1 MVATLETMPV
11 ELQHEVMGLLESTAD
26 LHSICLVSQQI
37 SAIARQ
43 HLYRNFVF
51 PRMSPDVAERVC
63 LTLAHSNGLL
73 PLVKTFHLGMCL
85 RFCSKRLEAA
95 FLTLL
100 SAFPDDCLTKFN
112 LNGHVLRHSHQV
124 FLWSHQQRVH
134 GLELTVVSKQRRR
147 INKDSFPDNCLNHK
161 LEHLKKSGFAKRMG
175 PTPISLRVHGMIN
188 PKLWGSA
195 IISQRRLPLTNM
207 KHLSLDE
214 VTIHGGFLDSLPHL
228 THLAFRNCPAA
239 GKCLLRFRGPSLKAF
254 YFFYDPYESNVL
266 LNLALFLSRFEGL
279 ETLAV
284 RDIWRYRQTEAEQ
297 RGTLMLGNAIEVHH
311 KATITFLLVHFNHQ
325 VYANP
330 QFFDPIVDA
339 AMNCQKLIQLG
350 LSLSPRRLLLA
361 CVRIIDQLPSLV
373 TLRIDMEHS
382 LSFLAL
388 WHLSPIADN
397 PAYSRVIGRIAAEA
411 MEAAA
416 SRPVPSK
423 FALLSVGY
431 AVGTNLH
438 VAGPKKKKQAGGSD
452 NLGTCE
458 CRHHFVHSDAFVF
471 RRNGSEAIRI
481 SPNNAK
487 YLIPESDIINFRERF
502 FNCE

>member
-11 ELQHEVMGLLESTAD
+11 ELQHELMGLLDDTAD
-26 LHSICLVSQQI
+26 LRSLCLVSQQI

-63 LTLAHSNGLL
+63 LTLANSDGLL
-73 PLVKTFHLGMCL
+73 PLVKTFRLGMCL

-100 SAFPDDCLTKFN
+100 SAFPDDSLSEFN
-112 LNGHVLRHSHQV
+112 LDGHILRHSHQV

-147 INKDSFPDNCLNHK
+147 INKDSFPDNCLNQK
-161 LEHLKKSGFAKRMG
+161 LEQLKKSGLAKRMG
-175 PTPISLRVHGMIN
+175 PTPNSLRVHGKIS

-195 IISQRRLPLTNM
+195 IISQTRLPLTNM
-207 KHLSLDE
+207 KHLSLDG
-214 VTIHGGFLDSLPHL
+214 VPLNGTFLDSLPHL
-228 THLAFRNCPAA
+228 THLAFRNCPSA
-239 GKCLLRFRGPSLKAF
+239 GKCLDGFSGPSLKAL
-254 YFFYDPYESNVL
+254 YFFYDPYELNVL
-266 LNLALFLSRFEGL
+266 VNLALFLSRFQGL

-284 RDIWRYRQTEAEQ
+284 RDIWRYRQTGAEQ
-297 RGTLMLGNAIEVHH
+297 HGTLMLGNAIEKH
-311 KATITFLLVHFNHQ
+311 KATITFLFVHFNHQ
-325 VYANP
+325 VYGNP
-330 QFFDPIVDA
+330 QYFDPIVDA
-339 AMNCQKLIQLG
+339 ATNCQKLIQLG
-350 LSLSPRRLLLA
+350 LSLSPRRFQLA
-361 CVRIIDQLPSLV
+361 CVRILDQLPSLV

-411 MEAAA
+411 METAA
-416 SRPVPSK
+416 SRPFPSK

-438 VAGPKKKKQAGGSD
+438 VARPKKKKLAGGSD
-452 NLGTCE
+452 NLASCE
-458 CRHHFVHSDAFVF
+458 CQHDFAHSDAFVF

-481 SPNNAK
+481 SPNKAK